1 MKKIDRVKKIKCT
14 KRYMFQRAAIY
25 MAIILWLIA
34 AVNVLWS
41 DSNLWNRGSNS
52 SNANQIITAFN
63 EGTFMQMQA
72 QISAYGEYG
81 VVYLS
86 QNAKETILKNMAK
99 EIGITNYVI
108 EETSDSDLENTS
120 QNTFTTTLS
129 QSGVHGD
136 VICKIITV
144 EKRVEQNV
152 IQARQY
158 VYSNVTL
165 NNSIESAFAYEKIM
179 KKIMKELEVD
189 TKVTVNL
196 KGEINGDLDMALK
209 NSISDKLLST
219 IRAKV
224 VAENKDENLYTVYA
238 YASGIEDYITMGNN
252 KINVNVSMSYDET
265 KNITSVYL
273 STPINSE
280 DY

>member
-1 MKKIDRVKKIKCT
+1 MRKSEKIKKIKCT
-14 KRYMFQRAAIY
+14 KRYMFQRVAIY
-25 MAIILWLIA
+25 MATILWLIT
-34 AVNVLWS
+34 AVNILWGGDLWDKGC
-41 DSNLWNRGSNS
+41 DSGNTDK
-52 SNANQIITAFN
+52 IITAFN
-63 EGTFMQMQA
+63 EGTFMKMEA

-81 VVYLS
+81 IVYLS
-86 QNAKETILKNMAK
+86 QNTKETILKNMAQ

-108 EETSDSDLENTS
+108 EETSNSDSDNAS
-120 QNTFTTTLS
+120 QNTFTTTLT
-129 QSGVHGD
+129 QSGVNGD
-136 VICKIITV
+136 VTCKIITV

-158 VYSNVTL
+158 VYSNITL
-165 NNSIESAFAYEKIM
+165 NNSIESAFTYEKIM

-196 KGEINGDLDMALK
+196 KGEISGDLDIALK

-219 IRAKV
+219 IKAKV
-224 VAENKDENLYTVYA
+224 VAENKDENVFTVYA
-238 YASGIEDYITMGNN
+238 YASGIEDDITIGNN

-265 KNITSVYL
+265 KDITNVYL